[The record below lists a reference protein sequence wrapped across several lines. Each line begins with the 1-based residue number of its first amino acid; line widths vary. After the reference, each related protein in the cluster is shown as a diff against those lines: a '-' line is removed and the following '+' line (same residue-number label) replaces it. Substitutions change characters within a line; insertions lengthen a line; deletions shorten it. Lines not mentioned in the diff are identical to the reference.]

1 MVKGWARCA
10 LVIQAVLAAASGC
23 DSDDGNAGAGGEAGT
38 SLTGGAAGEGA
49 AGRGGSVA
57 AGASGNAGTSG
68 ETGGAAGTPAGDAG
82 ADSRAG
88 SPGAGEGGE
97 AGEGGSAGSASGA
110 SGTGEA
116 GASGSAGGGPIVPI
130 TEPVSI
136 ITDDHGRVTP
146 ESNGIGISGNWYAEN
161 DCITSPGDCTTD
173 HVIGPILGEVPFDT
187 RPYPTDDGKVC
198 MKGVT
203 ASVNA
208 DPEYATKWGARW
220 VLPLNEG
227 PNGEHRPYDAIAR
240 GIAAFSVGFELRG
253 ADMADSSVRIALLVD
268 GIADTHSRQFFGITS
283 LNSSFAAEFT
293 RVKQANDADPFRV
306 FDGSRITAIEI
317 TLMTRMGYALPF
329 DLCITDLTA
338 VPATLYEPDLSAAPE
353 IPEGTHLVPL
363 HANPDGTLQPNAAGI
378 QGAWYAEN
386 DCTTSPEGCTADHTP
401 TPGDTFP
408 ITNDRACTTGIV
420 VPVGPS
426 TEYATKWGAAIGLYL
441 NRPDASAAPEPFDA
455 VAAGVVGIAYK
466 IRTRTYEPLRIEAI
480 SEGVTE
486 PHLRE
491 ITQSAVHGTPWN
503 YLYQGDWVTERVD
516 LDPTKLIAVRFH
528 VPSAQGVLRNFDFC
542 VEEMAAIVED

>member
-23 DSDDGNAGAGGEAGT
+23 DSDDGSAGAGGEAGT

-49 AGRGGSVA
+49 AGRCGSVA

-88 SPGAGEGGE
+88 SPAAGEGGE

-110 SGTGEA
+110 SGTGDA

-161 DCITSPGDCTTD
+161 DCVTSPGDCTTD

-220 VLPLNEG
+220 VLPLNQG

-268 GIADTHSRQFFGITS
+268 GVADTHSRQFFGITS

-317 TLMTRMGYALPF
+317 TLMTRKGYALPF
-329 DLCITDLTA
+329 DLCIRDLIA
-338 VPATLYEPDLSAAPE
+338 IPATLFEPDLSAAPE

-363 HANPDGTLQPNAAGI
+363 HANPDGTLQPNAAFREPGTPK
-378 QGAWYAEN
+378 
-386 DCTTSPEGCTADHTP
+386 TTAPPLPTTAP
-401 TPGDTFP
+401 P
-408 ITNDRACTTGIV
+408 ITRPPRATPSRSPTTAPAPPASSSPSAPAPNTPRNGAQRSACTSTARTRALRRN
-420 VPVGPS
+420 PS
-426 TEYATKWGAAIGLYL
+426 TPSPRASSASPTRSARAPTSRCASKPSRKASR
-441 NRPDASAAPEPFDA
+441 NRTSVRSRSRPSTA
-455 VAAGVVGIAYK
+455 
-466 IRTRTYEPLRIEAI
+466 L
-480 SEGVTE
+480 
-486 PHLRE
+486 
-491 ITQSAVHGTPWN
+491 HGT
-503 YLYQGDWVTERVD
+503 TF
-516 LDPTKLIAVRFH
+516 TKAT
-528 VPSAQGVLRNFDFC
+528 G
-542 VEEMAAIVED
+542 